1 MRQSSLQNSWGKDM
15 IAWVTIMGLS
25 IALLAVSAGARGP
38 EPRMALVHMAI
49 AAIVSIVLAYL
60 AIRDTQKLIDSNAR
74 RSVIAASTARFMGMV
89 WTWGAL
95 GLLITYATGILSWRE
110 WWQFFIAFF
119 VAAGLC
125 LFFSATLQ
133 KDADAGKD
141 DETMLSLG
149 RYLAIGQLVGML
161 IVMVGLVIDG
171 KMQRYINPRIG
182 WEDWAA
188 NNIFFFGAFA
198 LAAISLFAIRAQAP
212 ATDKS
217 S

>member
-1 MRQSSLQNSWGKDM
+1 M
-15 IAWVTIMGLS
+15 IAWITIISLS
-25 IALLAVSAGARGP
+25 IALLAITAGGRGL
-38 EPRMALVHMAI
+38 EPRLALVHMVI

-60 AIRDTQKLIDSNAR
+60 AIRDTQRLIDSKAS
-74 RSVIAASTARFMGMV
+74 RSLIAASTARFMGLL
-89 WTWGAL
+89 WSWGAL

-110 WWQFFIAFF
+110 WWQFFLAFF
-119 VAAGLC
+119 VAAGLS
-125 LFFSATLQ
+125 LFFSATLK

-149 RYLAIGQLVGML
+149 RYLAMAQLGGMI

-171 KMQRYINPRIG
+171 KMQRYINPRPG

-212 ATDKS
+212 SPGKS